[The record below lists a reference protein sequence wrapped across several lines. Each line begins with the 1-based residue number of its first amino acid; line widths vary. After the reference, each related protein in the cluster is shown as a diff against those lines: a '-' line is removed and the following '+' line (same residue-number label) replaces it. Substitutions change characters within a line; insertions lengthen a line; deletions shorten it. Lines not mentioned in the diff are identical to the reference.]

1 MDNSEQLR
9 RFDAWTS
16 EHAAILER
24 TARGFARGADREDL
38 LQELL
43 LAVWKAIP
51 AYRGGSSVATFL
63 YRVAHNAALTW
74 NRARKSRLARDERVA
89 LTVGPQEKVA
99 PAETDGPDRS
109 DGETDRQLLESLYA
123 AIHGLHPV
131 DRSLMLLSLDGMTY
145 ADMAAL
151 HGMSIANVGVRLTRA
166 RQTLAHELRPHDSER
181 SGGTP

>member
-16 EHAAILER
+16 EHAAILAR

-74 NRARKSRLARDERVA
+74 NRARKSRLDRDERVA
-89 LTVGPQEKVA
+89 VTLRPLSEVA
-99 PAETDGPDRS
+99 PAGTDEPDSPDREA
-109 DGETDRQLLESLYA
+109 DPALLESLYT

-131 DRSLMLLSLDGMTY
+131 DRSLMLLSLDGMSY
-145 ADMAAL
+145 ADMATI
-151 HGMSIANVGVRLTRA
+151 HGMSVANVGVRLTRA
-166 RQTLAHELRPHDSER
+166 RQSLVQQLRPQAR
-181 SGGTP
+181 GGQP